1 MLISEGNL
9 PRDSLKGDVAV
20 VTGAGSGI
28 GYETARALI
37 WLGAKVVIAE
47 VNEENGKVAAENLE
61 KEFGAGK
68 AFFVKTDV
76 GNGKDLEALA
86 KQVIAKWKKV
96 DIIVNNAPVLPTGTV
111 KDTPIDMWD
120 ASYRMN
126 LRGTVLLAQ
135 AFLPDMIKRKHGV
148 FVCTSSSGA
157 APFAG
162 AYEVF
167 KTAQVKLANT
177 IAAEVKDTGVYAF
190 TIESGI
196 VKTQSFVEGGSQV
209 ASLMGMTLEQ
219 LLAMN
224 KAVVISPEAAGVG
237 FAGAVVLASKYH
249 GQEMSS
255 LQVLR
260 AIGIN
265 VAGKEETE
273 TASKAVAIERI
284 NALYKQVMKTYAERS
299 YDWKHHNFLQ
309 RAWLAKEFKQNT
321 EMSIDEMHNTLITLG
336 KCLEMKASAGEF
348 IEPLKK
354 LAAYYEYQKEVL
366 KSYAQF
372 SKKQEA
378 TLEVISGWTQEVNNL
393 IEALND

>member
-1 MLISEGNL
+1 MLINEGNL
-9 PRDSLKGDVAV
+9 LQNSLKGDVAV

-37 WLGAKVVIAE
+37 WLGAKVIIAE
-47 VNEENGKVAAENLE
+47 VNEENGRGATENLQ

-76 GNGKDLEALA
+76 GNDKDIETLT
-86 KQVIAKWKKV
+86 KQAIAKWKKV
-96 DIIVNNAPVLPTGTV
+96 DIIVNNTTVLPTGTV
-111 KDTPIDMWD
+111 KDTPIDSWD
-120 ASYRMN
+120 FSYRMN
-126 LRGTVLLAQ
+126 LRGPALLAQ
-135 AFLPDMIKRKHGV
+135 TFLPDMIKRKHGV

-157 APFAG
+157 APFTG

-177 IAAEVKDTGVYAF
+177 IATEVKDTGVYAF

-209 ASLMGMTLEQ
+209 ASLMGITLEQ
-219 LLAMN
+219 LLSMN
-224 KAVVISPEAAGVG
+224 KAVVISPEAAGAG
-237 FAGAVVLASKYH
+237 FAGAVALASKYH
-249 GQEMSS
+249 GQEINA

-260 AIGIN
+260 TIGIN
-265 VAGKEETE
+265 VAGKEGEE
-273 TASKAVAIERI
+273 IKAKTVANESTS
-284 NALYKQVMKTYAERS
+284 ALYKQVMKTYAERS

-309 RAWLAKEFKQNT
+309 KAWLAKEFKQNT
-321 EMSIDEMHNTLITLG
+321 DMSIDEMHNTLITLG
-336 KCLEMKASAGEF
+336 KCLEMKASTGEF

-372 SKKQEA
+372 SKKQET
-378 TLEVISGWTQEVNNL
+378 TLEVIAGWTREVNDL
-393 IEALND
+393 IEALSG